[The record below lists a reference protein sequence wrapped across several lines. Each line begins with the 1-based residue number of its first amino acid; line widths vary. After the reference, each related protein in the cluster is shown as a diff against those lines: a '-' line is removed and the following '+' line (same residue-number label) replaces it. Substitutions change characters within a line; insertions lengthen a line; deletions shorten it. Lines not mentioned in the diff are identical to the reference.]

1 MLGMY
6 LGETRASPRRIRFTP
21 PTEMFT
27 LCHYTAQGPRELPIK
42 AVYDMKVYTH
52 CGNTFPSNLCH
63 PFLVVCL
70 IHVKFKTCK
79 PIVVLV
85 ILRIYE

>member
-1 MLGMY
+1 MLGLY

-42 AVYDMKVYTH
+42 AVYDMKVYTLTLWQH
-52 CGNTFPSNLCH
+52 LSFQ
-63 PFLVVCL
+63 F
-70 IHVKFKTCK
+70 F
-79 PIVVLV
+79 V
-85 ILRIYE
+85 ILSLFYV